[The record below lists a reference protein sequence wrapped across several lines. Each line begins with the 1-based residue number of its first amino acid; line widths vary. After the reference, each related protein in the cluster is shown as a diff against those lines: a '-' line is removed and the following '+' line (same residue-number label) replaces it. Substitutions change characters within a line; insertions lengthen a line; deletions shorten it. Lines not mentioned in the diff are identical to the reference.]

1 MSQGDEKKGNN
12 MDTTKENLN
21 GSKDRLNYTE
31 YSIAMGLVVTICFSI
46 TNRIFYDI
54 NGSASDPIFNPKDS
68 YYVWLMAL
76 IAALLSNL
84 LFNPKGRSVGYFII
98 ETWQGFPKFF
108 KAIFKARFFGAFYNA
123 VLGSRLRDF
132 YVMLL
137 TMPFIA
143 AIHEIS
149 AYCGHPSNFLI
160 EGLVILGFLVCFG
173 ICSRLCA
180 KWGW

>member
-1 MSQGDEKKGNN
+1 MNIKN
-12 MDTTKENLN
+12 
-21 GSKDRLNYTE
+21 RLSDWE
-31 YSIAMGLVVTICFSI
+31 YQWAVALVYTICISI
-46 TNRIFYDI
+46 NARIFYDI
-54 NGSASDPIFNPKDS
+54 DGSASDSIFDPKNS
-68 YYVWLMAL
+68 YYMWLVGL

-84 LFNPKGRSVGYFII
+84 LFDPRGRDCYKFLQV
-98 ETWQGFPKFF
+98 GFPKFF

-137 TMPFIA
+137 TIPFII

-160 EGLVILGFLVCFG
+160 EGLVMLGFLVCFG
-173 ICSRLCA
+173 ICVRLCA
-180 KWGW
+180 KLGW

>member
-1 MSQGDEKKGNN
+1 

-21 GSKDRLNYTE
+21 GSKERLSGSE
-31 YSIAMGLVVTICFSI
+31 YSRAMGLVYAICISI
-46 TNRIFYDI
+46 ATRIFHEI
-54 NGSASDPIFNPKDS
+54 NGSASDSIFDPKNS
-68 YYVWLMAL
+68 YYMWLVGL

-84 LFNPKGRSVGYFII
+84 LFNPKGRSAGYFII

-137 TMPFIA
+137 TIPFIIA
-143 AIHEIS
+143 MHEIS
-149 AYCGHPSNFLI
+149 AYCGHPSNFLV
-160 EGLVILGFLVCFG
+160 EGLVILGFQGFLK
-173 ICSRLCA
+173 LCA

>member
-1 MSQGDEKKGNN
+1 

-21 GSKDRLNYTE
+21 GSKERLNHTE
-31 YSIAMGLVVTICFSI
+31 YSVATVLVIIICYSI
-46 TNRIFYDI
+46 VFRTALYRSDI
-54 NGSASDPIFNPKDS
+54 GDPIFNPKDS
-68 YYVWLMAL
+68 YYVWLTTL

-84 LFNPKGRSVGYFII
+84 LFNPKGRSVGNLVI

-137 TMPFIA
+137 TMPFVVA
-143 AIHEIS
+143 MHEIS
-149 AYCGHPSNFLI
+149 AYCGHPSNFLV
-160 EGLVILGFLVCFG
+160 EGLIIVGFQGFLKFCTK
-173 ICSRLCA
+173 L
-180 KWGW
+180 GW

>member
-1 MSQGDEKKGNN
+1 

-21 GSKDRLNYTE
+21 GSKNRLSDWE
-31 YSIAMGLVVTICFSI
+31 YQWAVAIVYAGCISTIPHSLG
-46 TNRIFYDI
+46 TV
-54 NGSASDPIFNPKDS
+54 DPLFNPKDS
-68 YYVWLMAL
+68 YYAWLTIL

-84 LFNPKGRSVGYFII
+84 LFDPRGRDCYKSLQVEY
-98 ETWQGFPKFF
+98 PKFL

-149 AYCGHPSNFLI
+149 AYCGHPSNLLI
-160 EGLVILGFLVCFG
+160 EGLVMLGFVFVFG
-173 ICSRLCA
+173 LCVRLCV
-180 KWGW
+180 KLGW

>member
-1 MSQGDEKKGNN
+1 MSIKK
-12 MDTTKENLN
+12 
-21 GSKDRLNYTE
+21 RLSDWE
-31 YSIAMGLVVTICFSI
+31 YQWAVAIVYAGCISTIPYSLGAVDPLFS
-46 TNRIFYDI
+46 
-54 NGSASDPIFNPKDS
+54 PKDS
-68 YYVWLMAL
+68 YYAWLTLL

-84 LFNPKGRSVGYFII
+84 LFDPRGRDRYKSFQVRYPRFL
-98 ETWQGFPKFF
+98 

-149 AYCGHPSNFLI
+149 AYCGHPSNLLI
-160 EGLVILGFLVCFG
+160 EGLVMLAFLCVFG
-173 ICSRLCA
+173 LCVRLCT
-180 KWGW
+180 KLGW

>member
-1 MSQGDEKKGNN
+1 MNIKN
-12 MDTTKENLN
+12 
-21 GSKDRLNYTE
+21 RLSDLE
-31 YSIAMGLVVTICFSI
+31 YRWAVALVYGGCISI
-46 TNRIFYDI
+46 TTRIFYDI
-54 NGSASDPIFNPKDS
+54 NGSASDPIFDPKYS
-68 YYVWLMAL
+68 YYVWLVGL

-98 ETWQGFPKFF
+98 ETWQGFPKFL

-132 YVMLL
+132 YLMLL

-149 AYCGHPSNFLI
+149 AYCGHPSNLLI
-160 EGLVILGFLVCFG
+160 EGLVIVGFQGFLKF
-173 ICSRLCA
+173 CA

>member
-1 MSQGDEKKGNN
+1 MSQGDGGKGNN

-21 GSKDRLNYTE
+21 GSKDRLSGSE
-31 YSIAMGLVVTICFSI
+31 YSKAIGLVYAICISI
-46 TNRIFYDI
+46 ATRIFYET
-54 NGSASDPIFNPKDS
+54 NGSASDPIFNPKYS
-68 YYVWLMAL
+68 YYVCLVAL

-84 LFNPKGRSVGYFII
+84 LFNPKGRSAGYLMI

-137 TMPFIA
+137 TMPFVA

-149 AYCGHPSNFLI
+149 AYCGHPSNFLV
-160 EGLVILGFLVCFG
+160 EGLVILGFQGFLK
-173 ICSRLCA
+173 LCA

>member
-1 MSQGDEKKGNN
+1 MNIKK
-12 MDTTKENLN
+12 
-21 GSKDRLNYTE
+21 RLSDWE
-31 YSIAMGLVVTICFSI
+31 YQWAVALVYTICISI
-46 TNRIFYDI
+46 NARIFYDMD
-54 NGSASDPIFNPKDS
+54 GSASDSIFDPKNS
-68 YYVWLMAL
+68 YYMWLVGL

-84 LFNPKGRSVGYFII
+84 LFDPRGRDCYKSLQVGY
-98 ETWQGFPKFF
+98 PKFL

-123 VLGSRLRDF
+123 VLGARLRDF

-160 EGLVILGFLVCFG
+160 EGLVMLGFVCVFG
-173 ICSRLCA
+173 LCSRLCV
-180 KWGW
+180 KLGW

>member
-1 MSQGDEKKGNN
+1 MNIKERLSISEYRWAVAIVYAGCISTFRCSQGAVDP
-12 MDTTKENLN
+12 L
-21 GSKDRLNYTE
+21 
-31 YSIAMGLVVTICFSI
+31 FS
-46 TNRIFYDI
+46 
-54 NGSASDPIFNPKDS
+54 PKDS
-68 YYVWLMAL
+68 YYAWLTLL

-84 LFNPKGRSVGYFII
+84 LFDPRGRDCYKSFQVRYPRFL
-98 ETWQGFPKFF
+98 

-143 AIHEIS
+143 AIHEVS
-149 AYCGHPSNFLI
+149 AYCGHPSNLLI
-160 EGLVILGFLVCFG
+160 EGLVILSFVFVFG

-180 KWGW
+180 KLGW

>member
-1 MSQGDEKKGNN
+1 

-21 GSKDRLNYTE
+21 GSKKRLSDWE
-31 YSIAMGLVVTICFSI
+31 YQWAVALVYTICISI
-46 TNRIFYDI
+46 NARIFYDI
-54 NGSASDPIFNPKDS
+54 DGSASDSIFDPKNS
-68 YYVWLMAL
+68 YYMWLVGL

-84 LFNPKGRSVGYFII
+84 LFDPRGRDCYKFLQVGY
-98 ETWQGFPKFF
+98 PKFL

-149 AYCGHPSNFLI
+149 AYCGHPSNFLV
-160 EGLVILGFLVCFG
+160 ESLVMLGFVCVFG
-173 ICSRLCA
+173 LCSRLCV
-180 KWGW
+180 KLGW

>member
-1 MSQGDEKKGNN
+1 MNIKERLSISEYRWAVAIVYAGCISTFRCSQGAVDP
-12 MDTTKENLN
+12 L
-21 GSKDRLNYTE
+21 
-31 YSIAMGLVVTICFSI
+31 FS
-46 TNRIFYDI
+46 
-54 NGSASDPIFNPKDS
+54 PKDS
-68 YYVWLMAL
+68 YYAWLVAL

-84 LFNPKGRSVGYFII
+84 LFDPRGRDRYKSFQVKYPRFL
-98 ETWQGFPKFF
+98 

-143 AIHEIS
+143 AIHEVS
-149 AYCGHPSNFLI
+149 AYCGHPSNLLI
-160 EGLVILGFLVCFG
+160 EGLVMLGFLVCFG

-180 KWGW
+180 KLGW